1 MRSSD
6 LEREVPSCN
15 GNDVNRRDA
24 EYAEKDKNF
33 YTERMEAKRTTGRK
47 KKRFASA
54 FQADGMA
61 KANSITPA

>member
-1 MRSSD
+1 

-33 YTERMEAKRTTGRK
+33 YTERMEAKPTTQRK

-54 FQADGMA
+54 FQAEGTA
-61 KANSITPA
+61 KAKSITRA

>member
-1 MRSSD
+1 
-6 LEREVPSCN
+6 
-15 GNDVNRRDA
+15 VNRRDA